1 MANRQYIGA
10 RYVPI
15 IYSGTNGSPE
25 WVSGVAYDPLTIVTY
40 LNNSFTSRIPVPAS
54 VGNPADNPT
63 YWAVTGNYNAQVE
76 GYRQQVE
83 QVSQDL
89 SDLEATVNSLSE
101 RVGKEGINKVIIIG
115 DSYNTTDT
123 PSGGV
128 AITPWGPLVAQYLGL
143 ASGNYWNSGVSGAGF
158 IAGTTFLQQLQSL
171 TTDIADK
178 ENVSHIIVAGGVNDG
193 NENYNDI
200 LSAINNF
207 CSYCA
212 SNYPNA
218 TVHLFMISWNTGNT
232 KYLLANRVLP
242 AYQAASTNVNCVYH
256 PYGYLPMHNYA
267 NWNGNAHPGSV
278 SAAEIARLIKNAIL
292 GSSYEDMFA
301 QSTPALSLTSGF
313 SGTFLIN
320 QWLTTGG
327 AHLSIALT
335 GTCTFPSEQTISS
348 NPISLGF
355 IARGLIDGINEYT
368 TSLMTNAYLVK
379 GSTWQ
384 AVTAQVYTEGLELF
398 IRFYSP
404 DGNNVTNVTGFRIA
418 PISAMFA
425 LEVS

>member
-15 IYSGTNGSPE
+15 VYSGVNSSSD
-25 WVSGVAYDPLTIVTY
+25 WVSGVAYEPLTIVTY

-76 GYRQQVE
+76 GYRQQVV
-83 QVSQDL
+83 QVSQDVD
-89 SDLEATVNSLSE
+89 DLTTTVNNLSE
-101 RVGKEGINKVIIIG
+101 RVSKEGINKVIIIG

-123 PSGGV
+123 PSGGT
-128 AITPWGPLVAQYLGL
+128 AITPWGPLLVQYLGL
-143 ASGNYWNSGVSGAGF
+143 ASGSYWNSGVSGAGF

-171 TTDIADK
+171 SDNISDK
-178 ENVSHIIVAGGVNDG
+178 GNVSHIIVAGGVNDG
-193 NENYNDI
+193 NEDYSDI
-200 LSAINNF
+200 VTAINSF

-212 SNYPNA
+212 TNYPNA

-242 AYQAASTNVNCVYH
+242 AYQAGSRNTNCIYH

-267 NWNGNAHPGSV
+267 NWNGDAHPGS
-278 SAAEIARLIKNAIL
+278 SAGAEIACLIKNAIL
-292 GSSYEDMFA
+292 GSPYTDMFA
-301 QSTPALSLTSGF
+301 QATPTLTLASGLT
-313 SGTFLIN
+313 GTFLIN

-327 AHLSIALT
+327 AQLSIALT
-335 GTCTFPSEQTISS
+335 GTCQFSPERTISNS
-348 NPISLGF
+348 PVSLGY
-355 IARGLIDGINEYT
+355 ISRGLIDGINEYT
-368 TSLMTNAYLVK
+368 GALSTNAYLVK

-384 AVTAQVYTEGLELF
+384 AVTAEVYLEGLQLF
-398 IRFYSP
+398 VRFYTA
-404 DGNNVTNVTGFRIA
+404 DGNNVTNVTGFRLA
-418 PISAMFA
+418 PISGMMA